1 VPVLMPL
8 QPAPA
13 SANHES
19 IASRSNLRS
28 NLTCPV

>member
-1 VPVLMPL
+1 LMPL

-13 SANHES
+13 SGNATSSAN
-19 IASRSNLRS
+19 RSNFQF